1 MAESYPLNVPFLLS
15 LLACLLSIPYLWL
28 TLQRTLRQV
37 ATAALLF
44 HVYELIGSQVFLLL
58 KMIQTR
64 VGMLPAFHFPLASH
78 FLKIKKK
85 KKNYLTGSTG
95 KYIIFLNMSISSFK
109 ISCNTVSP
117 IDNIVLQFD
126 LWCFS
131 CFLTLK
137 NLPSF
142 CTDLST
148 LLWVTREGSSLN
160 WHLTPA
166 VRTGPHCH

>member
-58 KMIQTR
+58 KWFKLELVCSQ
-64 VGMLPAFHFPLASH
+64 HFIFLWLH
-78 FLKIKKK
+78 TFLKLK

-142 CTDLST
+142 RTDLST